1 MFHCL
6 PLPRGVGTARPH
18 FPHPPTRSSRKPIPV
33 IPIKPQSRQ
42 KPQQSRLIVLHQGKC
57 QISGARP
64 SSGSA
69 TTKPPNRIAMPK
81 FSALPPPRNPRPG
94 SRDPFPSRPIK
105 ANRALSRQT
114 PFFETTCMLA
124 NQTTGLDGPSDE
136 YRNVCQEEI
145 LSWGERTK
153 VRASV
158 PQNCLA
164 ASPHPP
170 IKAKNPVIVHN
181 QGISRQPV
189 KILNPTFRPRH
200 PNVPAPGSSM
210 LDVLAK
216 KPAPHQSVSR

>member
-1 MFHCL
+1 MFHCP
-6 PLPRGVGTARPH
+6 PLPYGVGTARPH

-42 KPQQSRLIVLHQGKC
+42 KTQQSRLIVLYQGKRHFSNHPYFGESSRWIGRTVGR
-57 QISGARP
+57 ISKRVPG
-64 SSGSA
+64 
-69 TTKPPNRIAMPK
+69 
-81 FSALPPPRNPRPG
+81 RNP
-94 SRDPFPSRPIK
+94 
-105 ANRALSRQT
+105 L
-114 PFFETTCMLA
+114 L
-124 NQTTGLDGPSDE
+124 
-136 YRNVCQEEI
+136 
-145 LSWGERTK
+145 GERTK

>member
-18 FPHPPTRSSRKPIPV
+18 FPPCPFVTKTQTRHPNQASIKAKTPTIKANRASSRQTPNSRSAPV
-33 IPIKPQSRQ
+33 LGRSNDQTAQPHR
-42 KPQQSRLIVLHQGKC
+42 HA
-57 QISGARP
+57 QILRAP
-64 SSGSA
+64 A
-69 TTKPPNRIAMPK
+69 
-81 FSALPPPRNPRPG
+81 PRNPRPG
-94 SRDPFPSRPIK
+94 SRDPFTSRPIK
-105 ANRALSRQT
+105 ANRASSRQM